1 MFGKILGFSTPLF
14 ICRKKIS
21 MYACVTKVIPEADVN
36 DPSKISGCILL
47 CMLIWF
53 EKFQLEI
60 NKMTAYE
67 TCIMVYK
74 MFILVIIVYKL
85 FVRNYI

>member
-1 MFGKILGFSTPLF
+1 MQ
-14 ICRKKIS
+14 KKLS

-47 CMLIWF
+47 CMLVSQRLYQKQTLMINQRSQA
-53 EKFQLEI
+53 KFQLET

-67 TCIMVYK
+67 TCNSIWS
-74 MFILVIIVYKL
+74 IIINKQSYDIK
-85 FVRNYI
+85 